1 MSRAG
6 ATAGRRG
13 TAQTDPAPAPMF
25 TSVPT
30 GIRATTRRV
39 RGSTRSTASLLV
51 SLSQTEPK
59 ATWPVRPTPSATAT
73 LATTRGPGAD
83 RALSVSDNDET
94 TVAATA
100 TTAPRRA
107 AAAA

>member
-13 TAQTDPAPAPMF
+13 TAQPEPAPAPMF

-59 ATWPVRPTPSATAT
+59 ATWAVRPSASATAT
-73 LATTRGPGAD
+73 LATTRGPDANGAV
-83 RALSVSDNDET
+83 AVSETDET

-100 TTAPRRA
+100 ASAQTRA
-107 AAAA
+107 